1 MPVRIKDI
9 SDKGVTQALRY
20 SWDLLTQRVIKR
32 RLLARERAAIMAK
45 VSGTLS
51 YQGLENADIVIEAV
65 FEDLALK
72 QKWLLKLNRC
82 RNNKPFCF

>member
-1 MPVRIKDI
+1 MKDI

-32 RLLARERAAIMAK
+32 RLLARERAAVMAR

-51 YQGLENADIVIEAV
+51 YQGLENANVIIEAV
-65 FEDLALK
+65 FEDLAL
-72 QKWLLKLNRC
+72 
-82 RNNKPFCF
+82 NKNGC